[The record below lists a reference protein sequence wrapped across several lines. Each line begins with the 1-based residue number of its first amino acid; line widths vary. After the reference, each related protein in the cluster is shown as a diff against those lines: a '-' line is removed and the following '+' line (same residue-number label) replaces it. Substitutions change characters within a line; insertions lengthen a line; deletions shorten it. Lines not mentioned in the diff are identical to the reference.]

1 MYVLGKQG
9 VRQAANDIVND
20 IVSGVE
26 LRYDACR
33 VCAEAMRFIISR
45 KCGESDFHRDD
56 F

>member
-33 VCAEAMRFIISR
+33 VCAEAMSFIKEMWRIRFSPR
-45 KCGESDFHRDD
+45 RF
-56 F
+56 